1 MKTMLLLALVAGH
14 VALAQKKPSPQV
26 LRVQPNV
33 LPARADSR
41 LLAPPLAQMVLSGQ
55 VRRVDLLRSV
65 PLPGAMVS
73 VPLPTGPLHTRTDT
87 NGKFSL
93 TLSQANLAALP
104 DSVAVV
110 ATAIGCNSQ
119 TIKLKKAVLATV
131 FFRLRPTI
139 YKMESAHI
147 ILPATGSRPSAR
159 RHSGTPVSQQAFW
172 PPPQCSTLQRLS
184 NRYFAQAHTLSDV
197 DDILY
202 NALSS
207 ATYDDLRYYAAP
219 NGFVLITRVEQI
231 NDDGVALPG
240 KERWSPDVPDSI
252 GFSLVR
258 YLKALFIPTVGHFRV
273 IAFAV
278 TDQPITT
285 YRPAPQEDEAR
296 VWLQQGANELDPD
309 VGALP
314 YGRGYHCTAL
324 IYEFKQAAELT
335 GSLDVSGAL
344 DATTHLT
351 KSRIMAGLPKLT
363 P

>member
-1 MKTMLLLALVAGH
+1 MLLNTLLVLALLAGH
-14 VALAQKKPSPQV
+14 VALAQKLSDYQ
-26 LRVQPNV
+26 RNRF
-33 LPARADSR
+33 PATPP
-41 LLAPPLAQMVLSGQ
+41 PPLTQMVLSGQ
-55 VRRVDLLRSV
+55 VQRLNLLSISAV
-65 PLPGAMVS
+65 PEAEVGVM
-73 VPLPTGPLHTRTDT
+73 LPTGLLRTRTDA
-87 NGKFSL
+87 NGKFTL
-93 TLSQANLAALP
+93 TLSRTNLAALP

-110 ATAIGCNSQ
+110 AMANGLRPQ
-119 TIKLKKAVLATV
+119 TIRVKKAALATV
-131 FFRLRPTI
+131 NFRLQVTYKVESGHITLPT
-139 YKMESAHI
+139 SPSGA
-147 ILPATGSRPSAR
+147 SRPPTNHHSA
-159 RHSGTPVSQQAFW
+159 TPASQQAFW
-172 PPPQCSTLQRLS
+172 PPPQCSTMQRLS

-219 NGFVLITRVEQI
+219 HGFVLITRVEQI
-231 NDDGVALPG
+231 NDEGVALPG

-285 YRPAPQEDEAR
+285 YRPAPEEAEAR

-335 GSLDVSGAL
+335 GTLNVSGAL